1 MSTFLLPE
9 DTRYAGDVG
18 QSSGGPQEM
27 KYIIL
32 ILMTIHAAKVIMTQ
46 IENYEKTD
54 TWSDDHI

>member
-1 MSTFLLPE
+1 
-9 DTRYAGDVG
+9 
-18 QSSGGPQEM
+18 M